1 MRAFTVFMLSLC
13 VTVSATATATAT
25 AVEPVVVTPTITLS
39 EPVANAKRSDL
50 RIMTA
55 SGICSIEISKE
66 KLARRKETGL
76 QYSGKI
82 IQCDD
87 LAGEAR
93 SKCDAANAT
102 ARKAVPAFSR

>member
-13 VTVSATATATAT
+13 VCVSATAT

-66 KLARRKETGL
+66 KLARCKETGL

-102 ARKAVPAFSR
+102 ARKVAPAFSR